1 MSSDRPDPASGVP
14 AGLDERILSALQTLH
29 GRIAFNGLRRALGA
43 HPESLARA
51 LRRLEREGL
60 VERADGGYRALEAAD
75 ARTGD
80 SGAPLRSIA
89 RVGLPPGTPPDSVL
103 GRLSGRWFGG
113 LRWVGEVER
122 PDGRLLAWSRRD
134 GSTPVLVGIRHG
146 TLHVYVSDD
155 GRDDPGESEDAAYEL
170 LVRAVGALR
179 PSGAHDLATAFLL
192 RRKEPGIASYRFEN

>member
-1 MSSDRPDPASGVP
+1 MTSDRPDPAPGV
-14 AGLDERILSALQTLH
+14 ALGLDERILSALQTLH

-60 VERADGGYRALEAAD
+60 VEHADGGYRALEEAD
-75 ARTGD
+75 AAGD
-80 SGAPLRSIA
+80 DTDSPLRSIA
-89 RVGLPPGTPPDSVL
+89 SVGLPPGTPPESVL

-134 GSTPVLVGIRHG
+134 GSTPVLVGIRRG

-155 GRDDPGESEDAAYEL
+155 GRDDPSESEDAAYEL

-179 PSGAHDLATAFLL
+179 PSGGHDLATAFLL
-192 RRKEPGIASYRFEN
+192 RRDSPGIMPYRFEN